1 MISESVRYGIDSIF
15 NKEIFLFSLLL
26 HLPFLFFLI
35 IFNLA
40 ILEYFSS
47 FISLFYVIF
56 LFLYTP
62 IIFTSLVLASHVK
75 IKRKKIEYK
84 KIIKD
89 GLKNYYFKVFLVHL
103 ILYAIIFLI
112 YLPSI
117 FILLSL
123 FFSIEL
129 FRLWIIAFIIN
140 SIFGIYIFFRIFLA
154 PFAIILD
161 KKKVRE
167 SFSYSW
173 KISKG
178 NVLRLF
184 LIYIIGNILF
194 FVLGFMLIGFFTVI
208 FKNPLFNSILLII
221 ISSLYSIYI
230 YFSFSYSYLKFLKRK
245 IKK

>member
-40 ILEYFSS
+40 IYLEFFST
-47 FISLFYVIF
+47 FISLFYILF

-84 KIIKD
+84 KIIRD
-89 GLKNYYFKVFLVHL
+89 GIKNYYFKVFLVHL
-103 ILYAIIFLI
+103 ILYVIIFLI
-112 YLPSI
+112 FLPS
-117 FILLSL
+117 ILLSL

-208 FKNPLFNSILLII
+208 FKNPLFNSILFII

>member
-35 IFNLA
+35 IFNFA

-47 FISLFYVIF
+47 FISLFYLIF

-62 IIFTSLVLASHVK
+62 IIFTSLVLASHLK

-84 KIIKD
+84 KIIRD
-89 GLKNYYFKVFLVHL
+89 GIKNYYLRVFLVHL

-112 YLPSI
+112 FLPS
-117 FILLSL
+117 ILLSL

-129 FRLWIIAFIIN
+129 FHLWIIAFIIN

-154 PFAIILD
+154 PFATILD

-208 FKNPLFNSILLII
+208 FKNPLFNSVLLII
-221 ISSLYSIYI
+221 ISSLYSIYV